1 MVYCIIDAIK
11 EGNKMQMDPLTLLLL
26 CYFFGVDYL
35 IFIPIFIVKE
45 IVFDCFMYTATVW
58 H

>member
-1 MVYCIIDAIK
+1 
-11 EGNKMQMDPLTLLLL
+11 MQMDPLTLLLL

-45 IVFDCFMYTATVW
+45 IVFDCFMYTATV
-58 H
+58 